1 MLATGTEGP
10 GFGGEKDGYLTVASS
25 WKASISNGDDLIGMA
40 MQSKMVN
47 NWEQDLDSTQTFL
60 WDGRQT
66 RQFTRNLFDSFEI
79 TKATA
84 TRQYHLPEDKE

>member
-40 MQSKMVN
+40 MEFKMV
-47 NWEQDLDSTQTFL
+47 
-60 WDGRQT
+60 
-66 RQFTRNLFDSFEI
+66 RN
-79 TKATA
+79 
-84 TRQYHLPEDKE
+84 